1 MIYIDLSTLPFR
13 PLSEAELPQAT
24 VLALGNFDGVH
35 MGHRRLLQCVVD
47 KARALSESTPTTPG
61 VWLFRDAPNDF
72 LRSPPTPHI
81 STLNDKLLL
90 FRECGI
96 KIAFLGDFKHLAGCS
111 PSDFIHSILKQQCR
125 CVHAVC
131 GFNYSFG
138 KRGEGTP
145 EMLREGFDGHMTEIP
160 PVIIDGDYV
169 SSTRIRN
176 LISEGRV
183 EEAERL
189 LCRPYHFT
197 SAVLHGKALGRTI
210 SFPTVNQDFPHLA
223 LIPKKGIYAVRISA
237 PEGSL
242 PTLYG
247 VANVGTRPTV
257 EKSDHINCETYIL
270 DFSGNLYGK
279 KLCVEFIARIRDERK
294 MDNLDEL
301 KQAISEDAQTAR
313 RIFKEKNFPM

>member
-1 MIYIDLSTLPFR
+1 MIYIDLSILPFR
-13 PLSEAELPQAT
+13 PLTEAELPTNT

-35 MGHRRLLQCVVD
+35 MGHRKLLQSVVE
-47 KARALSESTPTTPG
+47 KAKILSQSTPVTPG

-96 KIAFLGDFKHLAGCS
+96 KIAFLGDFKHLSNCS
-111 PSDFIHSILKQQCR
+111 PEDFIHEILQKQCH
-125 CVHAVC
+125 CIHAVC

-145 EMLREGFDGHMTEIP
+145 EMLYNGFNGEVTEIP
-160 PVIIDGDYV
+160 PVNCNGDRV

-176 LISEGRV
+176 LISEGNV
-183 EEAERL
+183 EEAAEL

-210 SFPTVNQDFPHLA
+210 SFPTLNQDFPHLT
-223 LIPKKGIYAVRISA
+223 LIPKKGIYAVRVTA
-237 PEGSL
+237 PDGSL
-242 PTLYG
+242 PPLHG

-257 EKSDHINCETYIL
+257 EKSDHINCETHLL
-270 DFSGNLYGK
+270 DFNGNLYGK
-279 KLCVEFIARIRDERK
+279 KLCTEFIARIRDERK

-301 KQAISEDAQTAR
+301 KRAIAEDAETAR
-313 RIFKEKNFPM
+313 RIFKQNKY

>member
-1 MIYIDLSTLPFR
+1 MK
-13 PLSEAELPQAT
+13 T
-24 VLALGNFDGVH
+24 VIALGNFDGVH
-35 MGHRRLLQCVVD
+35 MGHRKLLQSVVE
-47 KARALSESTPTTPG
+47 KAKSLSQTIPTTPG

-96 KIAFLGDFKHLAGCS
+96 KIAFLGDFKHLSNCS
-111 PSDFIHSILKQQCR
+111 PEDFIHEILQRQCH
-125 CVHAVC
+125 CIHAVC

-145 EMLREGFDGHMTEIP
+145 EMLRNGFNGEITEIS
-160 PVIIDGDYV
+160 PVNYNGDRV

-176 LISEGRV
+176 LISEGNV
-183 EEAERL
+183 EEAAKL

-210 SFPTVNQDFPHLA
+210 SFPTLNQDFPYLT
-223 LIPKKGIYAVRISA
+223 LIPKKGIYAVRVTA
-237 PEGSL
+237 PDGSL

-257 EKSDHINCETYIL
+257 EKSDHINCETYLL
-270 DFSGNLYGK
+270 DFNGDLYGK
-279 KLCVEFIARIRDERK
+279 KLCTEFIARIRDERK

-301 KQAISEDAQTAR
+301 KRTIAEDAETAR
-313 RIFKEKNFPM
+313 KLFKQDKH